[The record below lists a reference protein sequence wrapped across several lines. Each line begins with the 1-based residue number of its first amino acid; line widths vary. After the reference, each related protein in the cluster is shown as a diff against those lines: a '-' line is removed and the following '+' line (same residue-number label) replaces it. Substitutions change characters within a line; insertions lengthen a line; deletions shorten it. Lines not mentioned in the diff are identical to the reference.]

1 MAETEISWTHRRVG
15 DRIIPGYTINPWI
28 GCEKVGPGCANCYAE
43 AFNDQRLKR
52 GLWGP
57 HAVRQMTG
65 DATWT
70 NPLRWNRLA
79 EKDGIHRFVFCA
91 SWADVWDKK
100 APPGARERLFEL
112 IRATPWLIW
121 LLLSKRIGNAPG
133 MLPPFWD
140 EIKDRCVIM
149 ATMVS
154 QPEVDRDM
162 HKLLAVDAGAYGIS
176 MEPMLGPLILPREF
190 LDLGRRAWAIVGG
203 ESIGK
208 EHPLHPDWVRGVRD
222 QCAAGG
228 ANGPVPFHFKQWGRW
243 WPAAPVYP
251 DEDTTWKRLYVAQKH
266 GLNADP
272 DEWVV
277 DAADAVDLTLKRERL
292 CAMDRDGAFSWHPT
306 CAEEVQPP
314 PAAGSWW
321 FEDHGTRDARRR
333 ELDGRVHDEHP
344 WVPCMVKER
353 VSEAA

>member
-1 MAETEISWTHRRVG
+1 MSSIAAK
-15 DRIIPGYTINPWI
+15 I
-28 GCEKVGPGCANCYAE
+28 GCTSETLRGWIRGHVPERGVATVFDEESCQATRQTGPS
-43 AFNDQRLKR
+43 AFLT
-52 GLWGP
+52 L
-57 HAVRQMTG
+57 
-65 DATWT
+65 
-70 NPLRWNRLA
+70 
-79 EKDGIHRFVFCA
+79 
-91 SWADVWDKK
+91 
-100 APPGARERLFEL
+100 
-112 IRATPWLIW
+112 
-121 LLLSKRIGNAPG
+121 
-133 MLPPFWD
+133 
-140 EIKDRCVIM
+140 
-149 ATMVS
+149 
-154 QPEVDRDM
+154 
-162 HKLLAVDAGAYGIS
+162 
-176 MEPMLGPLILPREF
+176 LGPIVLPREF
-190 LDLGRRAWAIVGG
+190 LDLGRQAWAIVGG

-208 EHPLHPDWVRGVRD
+208 KHPLHPDWVRGVRD
-222 QCAAGG
+222 QCATGG

-251 DEDTTWKRLYVAQKH
+251 DEDPVWKRLHVAQQH
-266 GLNADP
+266 GPDADP

-321 FEDHGTRDARRR
+321 FEDHGTRDAHRR